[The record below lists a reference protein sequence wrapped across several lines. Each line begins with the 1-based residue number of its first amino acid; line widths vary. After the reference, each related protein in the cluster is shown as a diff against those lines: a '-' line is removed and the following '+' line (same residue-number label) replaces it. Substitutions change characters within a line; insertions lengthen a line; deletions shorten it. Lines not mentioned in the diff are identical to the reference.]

1 MLSPSSSRVPIAG
14 MPAGVAGT
22 FTIRFGRFTA
32 FQRRRASSSVPFVSL
47 AKRGDSEK
55 RLADRYRLSGCAKE
69 KISGRF
75 AGRGISS
82 RGRPESRNS
91 REPGKG
97 MMRILGDLWQ
107 FFLRD
112 LRIARTYR
120 SPFILEAVEALFAAA
135 MFFYGARFV
144 DSPELRASLPQGHSY
159 FAYALVGFVF
169 FDYLTA
175 ALDTFDRTLQ
185 EARDTGTLE
194 PLLVTQVSLPL
205 VLAGSFLYPFAATT
219 LRIIVYLGWGA
230 LLFGFPLGAAN
241 WLSVIAVVLI
251 TLLAFSA
258 LGIFSA
264 SYLLLFKRGNPGN

>member
-1 MLSPSSSRVPIAG
+1 M
-14 MPAGVAGT
+14 
-22 FTIRFGRFTA
+22 
-32 FQRRRASSSVPFVSL
+32 
-47 AKRGDSEK
+47 KRIF
-55 RLADRYRLSGCAKE
+55 R
-69 KISGRF
+69 
-75 AGRGISS
+75 
-82 RGRPESRNS
+82 
-91 REPGKG
+91 
-97 MMRILGDLWQ
+97 DLWL

-120 SPFILEAVEALFAAA
+120 SPFILEVVEALFAAA
-135 MFFYGARFV
+135 MFFYAARFV

-194 PLLVTQVSLPL
+194 PLLVTQISLPL
-205 VLAGSFLYPFAATT
+205 ALAGSVLYPFAATT
-219 LRIIVYLGWGA
+219 LRIIIYLGWGA

-241 WLSVIAVVLI
+241 WISVIAVVLI

-264 SYLLLFKRGNPGN
+264 SYLLLFKRGNPGKWFILGISSVVGGMLFPVSILPDWLQVIAHLNPVTYALDAMRAALLEGASLAAIGRPLLILALSAAILLPLSLATFGWALRRVKMNGTLTHS